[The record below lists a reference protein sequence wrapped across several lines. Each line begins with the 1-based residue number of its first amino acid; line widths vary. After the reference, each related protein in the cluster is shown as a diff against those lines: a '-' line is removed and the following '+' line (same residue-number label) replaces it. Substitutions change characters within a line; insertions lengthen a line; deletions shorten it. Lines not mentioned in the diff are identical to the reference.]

1 VQIVRRWAGWIYS
14 QPYRAHSGRLK
25 SFWSRRLVLDSDL
38 MSLRKHYRESKTG
51 KDWTERWRMDMAY
64 SEDLDQLDKFEIHRY
79 DLGNAEVIETCAV
92 DLPQDDRGDESAT
105 TELQWPEESKAI
117 WSSIG
122 AILRAKGVTIRHAYL
137 LSGRE
142 DMFAKTESW

>member
-1 VQIVRRWAGWIYS
+1 
-14 QPYRAHSGRLK
+14 
-25 SFWSRRLVLDSDL
+25 

-64 SEDLDQLDKFEIHRY
+64 SEDLDHLDKFEIHRY

-105 TELQWPEESKAI
+105 TELQRPEESKAI

-122 AILRAKGVTIRHAYL
+122 AILRAKGVTIRHACL